1 MAEHSLSAVCLQ
13 LAKADMRAFGRHSGF
28 DPNRTMRALICCAAQ
43 TTCCRARLTGV
54 PPREGQVRRRRA
66 TSRKP
71 AKAQQKNKAKHG
83 TASKLARN
91 RRVSALSKDTKIARL
106 ARELAEA
113 REQQA
118 ATSELLKVIG
128 RSTLDLQPVFETLAE
143 NAVRLCEAKR
153 SFIYRFDG
161 QYLRVVAT
169 HNASPEMR
177 AFVEQNPIAPGRGSA
192 TARAALER
200 RTVQVLDAQGD
211 PEYTYG
217 SRQVDPFRTIITVPI
232 LKGNELF
239 GAIGT
244 YRHEVRAF
252 TESQI
257 SLLENFAAQAVIAIE
272 NARLLNELR
281 ESLQQQTATADVL
294 KVISRSTFDLQ
305 AVLQTLVESAARLC
319 EAETAGIFRPKGEF
333 LQFVANY
340 GFGSDY
346 QTYLESHPVPMDH
359 GSLTGRTMLEFKTVH
374 IHDVL
379 ADPKYKLTEIARIGR
394 YRTLLGVPL
403 MREGTPIG
411 VISLQRYTV
420 RPFTDKQIELVSTFA
435 DQAVIAIENVRLFD
449 EIQEKS
455 RQLAEASQHKSQ
467 FLANMSHE
475 LRTPLNAILGYTELI
490 LDSVY
495 GEMPEKARSVL
506 DRVQRNGRHLLGL
519 INEVLDL
526 SKIEAGQFVLALAD
540 YSLKTVVK
548 TVYTAVEQLAKEK
561 KLAFRIEVAP
571 DLPTGHADE
580 RRLTQVLLN
589 LVGNAIKFTDQG
601 QVAIKASAANG
612 SLR

>member
-1 MAEHSLSAVCLQ
+1 
-13 LAKADMRAFGRHSGF
+13 
-28 DPNRTMRALICCAAQ
+28 MRALICCAAQ

-54 PPREGQVRRRRA
+54 PPREGQVRWRLA

-71 AKAQQKNKAKHG
+71 AKAQQKIKAKRG
-83 TASKLARN
+83 TASKPARN
-91 RRVSALSKDTKIARL
+91 RHVTALSKETKIARL

-128 RSTLDLQPVFETLAE
+128 RSTLALQPVFETLAE

-177 AFVEQNPIAPGRGSA
+177 AFVEHNPIAPGRGSA

-217 SRQVDPFRTIITVPI
+217 SRQVDPFRTIIAVPI

-319 EAETAGIFRPKGEF
+319 DAHKATIKRQRGGVFFRAEA
-333 LQFVANY
+333 Y
-340 GFGSDY
+340 GFSTEFIEYVRTIPIKPERGS
-346 QTYLESHPVPMDH
+346 
-359 GSLTGRTMLEFKTVH
+359 
-374 IHDVL
+374 
-379 ADPKYKLTEIARIGR
+379 AIGR
-394 YRTLLGVPL
+394 ALL
-403 MREGTPIG
+403 EGRIIHIP
-411 VISLQRYTV
+411 
-420 RPFTDKQIELVSTFA
+420 D
-435 DQAVIAIENVRLFD
+435 
-449 EIQEKS
+449 
-455 RQLAEASQHKSQ
+455 
-467 FLANMSHE
+467 
-475 LRTPLNAILGYTELI
+475 
-490 LDSVY
+490 
-495 GEMPEKARSVL
+495 
-506 DRVQRNGRHLLGL
+506 VQ
-519 INEVLDL
+519 
-526 SKIEAGQFVLALAD
+526 
-540 YSLKTVVK
+540 
-548 TVYTAVEQLAKEK
+548 
-561 KLAFRIEVAP
+561 
-571 DLPTGHADE
+571 
-580 RRLTQVLLN
+580 
-589 LVGNAIKFTDQG
+589 
-601 QVAIKASAANG
+601 
-612 SLR
+612 

>member
-1 MAEHSLSAVCLQ
+1 MQ
-13 LAKADMRAFGRHSGF
+13 
-28 DPNRTMRALICCAAQ
+28 ALICCAAR

-71 AKAQQKNKAKHG
+71 AKAQQKTKAKRG
-83 TASKLARN
+83 TASKPARN
-91 RRVSALSKDTKIARL
+91 RHVTALSKDTKIARL

-169 HNASPEMR
+169 HNASPELR

-217 SRQVDPFRTIITVPI
+217 SRQADPFRTIITVPI

-239 GAIGT
+239 GAIGI

-257 SLLENFAAQAVIAIE
+257 SLLETFADQAVIAIE
-272 NARLLNELR
+272 NTRLLTELR

-305 AVLQTLVESAARLC
+305 AVLKTLVESAAQLC
-319 EAETAGIFRPKGEF
+319 DAYDSAIWRPDGDQ
-333 LQFVANY
+333 LLLVAHH
-340 GFGSDY
+340 GPI
-346 QTYLESHPVPMDH
+346 PVDTLPLIR
-359 GSLTGRTMLEFKTVH
+359 GTVAGRTVLDGVAFHIADLQTEDAEFPESSVN
-374 IHDVL
+374 
-379 ADPKYKLTEIARIGR
+379 ARRWRIR
-394 YRTLLGVPL
+394 SILCVPL
-403 MREGTPIG
+403 MREGVAIG
-411 VISLQRYTV
+411 TIALRRSEVQLFTERQVALLQ
-420 RPFTDKQIELVSTFA
+420 TFA
-435 DQAVIAIENVRLFD
+435 DQAVIAIENARLFD
-449 EIQEKS
+449 EVQARTE
-455 RQLAEASQHKSQ
+455 
-467 FLANMSHE
+467 E
-475 LRTPLNAILGYTELI
+475 LSE
-490 LDSVY
+490 
-495 GEMPEKARSVL
+495 
-506 DRVQRNGRHLLGL
+506 
-519 INEVLDL
+519 
-526 SKIEAGQFVLALAD
+526 
-540 YSLKTVVK
+540 SL
-548 TVYTAVEQLAKEK
+548 
-561 KLAFRIEVAP
+561 
-571 DLPTGHADE
+571 
-580 RRLTQVLLN
+580 
-589 LVGNAIKFTDQG
+589 
-601 QVAIKASAANG
+601 
-612 SLR
+612 